1 MGRTEHS
8 FHGKQRN
15 KGRVCEGGPVARL
28 RSWAASS
35 DVCHVGPFRGLAQSS
50 QKAGFAW
57 LPRNAARVRF
67 LGARLRAAHAGE
79 SGGGRGG
86 SRGLAREWRG
96 FRARGKVPSGESSSG
111 YIWRRCSLLFPLPSL
126 LLLLPP
132 PPPPRERPAASGC
145 ASRLRPA
152 PPGAGTPWFWASA
165 SSLVDLLHILLD
177 LLHLRCY
184 DLDPKVKSTPNRS
197 IFWFMLHELGF
208 GTVCCSCYTCCYF
221 DFSCGLL
228 WIYIKMVDDVVL
240 YVHLEVSYR

>member
-132 PPPPRERPAASGC
+132 PPPPLVRDRRRAAVRRGC
-145 ASRLRPA
+145 VQLRLV
-152 PPGAGTPWFWASA
+152 PG
-165 SSLVDLLHILLD
+165 
-177 LLHLRCY
+177 LR
-184 DLDPKVKSTPNRS
+184 
-197 IFWFMLHELGF
+197 GF
-208 GTVCCSCYTCCYF
+208 GHLL
-221 DFSCGLL
+221 LL
-228 WIYIKMVDDVVL
+228 WSICFIYF
-240 YVHLEVSYR
+240 